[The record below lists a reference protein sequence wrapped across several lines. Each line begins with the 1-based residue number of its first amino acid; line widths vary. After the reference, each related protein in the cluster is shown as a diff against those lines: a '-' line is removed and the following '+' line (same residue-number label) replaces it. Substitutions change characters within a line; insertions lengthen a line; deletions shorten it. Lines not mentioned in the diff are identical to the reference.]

1 MGERRRTKPRNNVY
15 TVLVAVALVVLI
27 FGALYVWLQ
36 IAEMTGETNPFEPLG
51 ALPQPGPFTAW
62 VGGATS
68 T

>member
-27 FGALYVWLQ
+27 FGAVYVWLQ
-36 IAEMTGETNPFEPLG
+36 IAQMTGETNPFEPLG
-51 ALPQPGPFTAW
+51 ALPAPGQPSAW
-62 VGGATS
+62 VSGVTS